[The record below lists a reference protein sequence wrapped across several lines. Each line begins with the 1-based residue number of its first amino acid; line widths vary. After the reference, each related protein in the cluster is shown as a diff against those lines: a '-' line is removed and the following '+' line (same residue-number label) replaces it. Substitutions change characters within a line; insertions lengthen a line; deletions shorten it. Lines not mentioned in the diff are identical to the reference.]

1 VARQDW
7 LLLIHQIPA
16 RPLYLRA
23 RVRTLLERAGA
34 VALKNSVY
42 AMPQREGALDR
53 LQAVAAEV
61 RERGGEA
68 FVCEARFDA
77 SDEKRL
83 IEASRRV
90 RDQDYA
96 DVRKAAGERAVG
108 ASRAQRLERR
118 LEWIASV
125 DFFDAGGRREAT
137 AAVQRMKRGATRAAR
152 GASERAGAWVHR
164 TWATR
169 SGVHVDRIAC
179 AWYVRRFL
187 DPGARFRFVASGGTL
202 RSGDVGFDMPGGTF
216 THDGGGCSFETLIA
230 KTGTPDAALRRI
242 AEIVHAIDLK
252 DGKYDRPE
260 TAGVGQLLAGIV
272 AAHAD
277 DATRL
282 ERGAT
287 LFDDLY
293 RAFQDKPRVTMPK
306 GLRVP
311 RRPT

>member
-1 VARQDW
+1 
-7 LLLIHQIPA
+7 
-16 RPLYLRA
+16 
-23 RVRTLLERAGA
+23 
-34 VALKNSVY
+34 
-42 AMPQREGALDR
+42 M
-53 LQAVAAEV
+53 
-61 RERGGEA
+61 
-68 FVCEARFDA
+68 
-77 SDEKRL
+77 
-83 IEASRRV
+83 
-90 RDQDYA
+90 
-96 DVRKAAGERAVG
+96 G
-108 ASRAQRLERR
+108 ASHVGHPVRRPRRPHRLRLVCAALPRSRCAFSIRGVGRHASVRRRR
-118 LEWIASV
+118 L
-125 DFFDAGGRREAT
+125 RH
-137 AAVQRMKRGATRAAR
+137 AR
-152 GASERAGAWVHR
+152 
-164 TWATR
+164 
-169 SGVHVDRIAC
+169 
-179 AWYVRRFL
+179 
-187 DPGARFRFVASGGTL
+187 
-202 RSGDVGFDMPGGTF
+202 GTF